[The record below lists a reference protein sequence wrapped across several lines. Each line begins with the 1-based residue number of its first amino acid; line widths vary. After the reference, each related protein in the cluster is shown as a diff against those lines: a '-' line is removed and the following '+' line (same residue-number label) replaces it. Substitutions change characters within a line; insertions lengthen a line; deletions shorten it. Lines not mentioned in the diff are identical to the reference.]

1 MDHVNSNQP
10 SMERRRSDRLFEP
23 VPLVVRG
30 IDLLGQ
36 PFEERTAT
44 LALNLHGCRYSSK
57 HHLPKNT
64 WVTLELPQA
73 RNHPNVRARVA
84 WVQRPHSIRD
94 FFQVAVELEGPAN
107 IWGVDAP
114 PADWTTTERSL
125 HGAAHEVISA
135 EVTSDSES
143 SEKSVSIN
151 DSSFPGSPMDPKNE
165 PTASSAAEFHS
176 ANDPDVASSPLFR
189 ELRKELEA
197 QSRQTILHAAKQVQD
212 QVLRAAEE
220 SDNRRAIA
228 LQDFF
233 AQWKPEFEQA
243 QSGAR
248 EEFSRQLA
256 ERQDEFL
263 RGLKEEFEGHFGQAR
278 KLIDELHQRMEM
290 LRAENDAA
298 NEAANRL
305 GQARSQLEAVETA
318 KNAKPAETEPNN
330 AESDVRETATEEW
343 RSALTKEMSVA
354 QGQWNELLQSSLD
367 NSVKRLL
374 EQSAERSQ
382 DILLTTESK
391 IREHVAETRQ
401 PLMQAASDARETFAQ
416 IKASLDQEVSRARSS
431 LSEIESVAGRTKEYS
446 AQLEAASHDTLNEL
460 HRRMEKILEAQSAE
474 LHRRADNLA
483 AGISQRV
490 TPALD
495 ALQQEFVN
503 RAHVQVEAK
512 LAPHF
517 ERVPELLR
525 ELSAREVQAEES
537 LRLHRE
543 RLRQASENNQRE
555 VSAQLATTLV
565 DARNDFE
572 SARKEAATKGNEELD
587 ASGVRAAH
595 SAAESI
601 GRSSEWFQQEAR
613 ARLQVLVEQTAT
625 SAAAAFDE
633 KTAEA
638 AKKYGA
644 QLAEESASHL
654 AHVKQQTE
662 NLAVE
667 ASGQVRSEF
676 DKAAE
681 AAASSFGHVLRG
693 IAGRESEQFIQATGE
708 TVRSRTED
716 LNQSSQQVLSQFE
729 ANAAISVE
737 NLQAQMASQL
747 ENSIRESRA
756 ALATEFTAAVESYR
770 AERDVQLQ
778 GWAAGLERLS
788 GEAEA
793 KYQERLQ
800 TACDSWIVSSVRR
813 LGEHGQNTIESM
825 LRSTDQA
832 LRDSCSKVFEGL
844 AETLRERSASAAGAS
859 GVAGFAPLPPPNRD
873 TESSGPRNE
882 AV

>member
-10 SMERRRSDRLFEP
+10 STERRRSDRLFEP

-64 WVTLELPQA
+64 WVTLELPQT

-114 PADWTTTERSL
+114 PADWTTTERSS
-125 HGAAHEVISA
+125 HDAKDF
-135 EVTSDSES
+135 EVTTDTEANENLAPIS
-143 SEKSVSIN
+143 N
-151 DSSFPGSPMDPKNE
+151 SSFPGTPMNSKNE
-165 PTASSAAEFHS
+165 STGSPAAEFHS

-220 SDNRRAIA
+220 SDSRRAVA
-228 LQDFF
+228 VQEFF
-233 AQWKPEFEQA
+233 AQWKPEFEHA

-248 EEFSRQLA
+248 EEFSKQLA

-263 RGLKEEFEGHFGQAR
+263 RGLKEEFEEHFGQAR
-278 KLIDELHQRMEM
+278 KLIDELHQRMEV

-298 NEAANRL
+298 HETANRL
-305 GQARSQLEAVETA
+305 VEARLQLDTVETA
-318 KNAKPAETEPNN
+318 RNAKPAETEPDN
-330 AESDVRETATEEW
+330 AKSTVIETATEEW

-367 NSVKRLL
+367 NSVQRLL
-374 EQSAERSQ
+374 EQVAERSQ
-382 DILLTTESK
+382 DVLLATESK

-401 PLMQAASDARETFAQ
+401 PLMQAASDARETLAQ

-446 AQLEAASHDTLNEL
+446 GQLEAASHDTLNEL

-565 DARNDFE
+565 EARNDFE
-572 SARKEAATKGNEELD
+572 SARKEVASKWNEELD

-595 SAAESI
+595 TAAESI

-613 ARLQVLVEQTAT
+613 ARLQVLVEQTAA

-638 AKKYGA
+638 AKRYGA
-644 QLAEESASHL
+644 QLADESAGHL
-654 AHVKQQTE
+654 ARVHQQVE
-662 NLAVE
+662 NLAIEV
-667 ASGQVRSEF
+667 AGQARSEF

-681 AAASSFGHVLRG
+681 AAASSFGQVLQG
-693 IAGRESEQFIQATGE
+693 ISGREAEQFFQTTGE
-708 TVRSRTED
+708 TVRSRSED
-716 LNQSSQQVLSQFE
+716 LHQSSQQILSQFE
-729 ANAAISVE
+729 TNAAISVE

-756 ALATEFTAAVESYR
+756 ALATEFAAAVENYR

-813 LGEHGQNTIESM
+813 LSEHGQNTIESM
-825 LRSTDQA
+825 LRSADQA

-844 AETLRERSASAAGAS
+844 AEILRERSASAVGAS

-873 TESSGPRNE
+873 AESSGPRNE
-882 AV
+882 VV

>member
-125 HGAAHEVISA
+125 HGAAHSESTSA

-143 SEKSVSIN
+143 NEKPVSIN
-151 DSSFPGSPMDPKNE
+151 DSSFPGSPMDTKNE
-165 PTASSAAEFHS
+165 STASSAAEFHS

-189 ELRKELEA
+189 ELRKELES

-220 SDNRRAIA
+220 SDARRAA
-228 LQDFF
+228 AMQDFF
-233 AQWKPEFEQA
+233 AEWKPEFEQA
-243 QSGAR
+243 KGGAR

-263 RGLKEEFEGHFGQAR
+263 RGLKEEFEEHFGQAR

-298 NEAANRL
+298 HETANRL
-305 GQARSQLEAVETA
+305 GEARSQLEAVEA
-318 KNAKPAETEPNN
+318 ARNAKPSETESNN
-330 AESDVRETATEEW
+330 EGSAVSETAAEEW
-343 RSALTKEMSVA
+343 RAALAKEMSVA

-367 NSVKRLL
+367 NSVQRLL
-374 EQSAERSQ
+374 EQFAERSQ
-382 DILLTTESK
+382 DILLATESK

-401 PLMQAASDARETFAQ
+401 PLVQAASDARETFAQ
-416 IKASLDQEVSRARSS
+416 IKTSLDQEVSRARSS

-572 SARKEAATKGNEELD
+572 SARKDAATKWNEELD

-595 SAAESI
+595 TAAESI

-613 ARLQVLVEQTAT
+613 ARLQVWWNKLPRPQQPPSMKRPPRQRKNTECNSRRNPQAI
-625 SAAAAFDE
+625 SLMFISRL
-633 KTAEA
+633 KTWLW
-638 AKKYGA
+638 K
-644 QLAEESASHL
+644 SP
-654 AHVKQQTE
+654 VKR
-662 NLAVE
+662 AVN
-667 ASGQVRSEF
+667 SIKRRKLPRVRSAMF
-676 DKAAE
+676 CGASPAA
-681 AAASSFGHVLRG
+681 
-693 IAGRESEQFIQATGE
+693 
-708 TVRSRTED
+708 
-716 LNQSSQQVLSQFE
+716 
-729 ANAAISVE
+729 
-737 NLQAQMASQL
+737 
-747 ENSIRESRA
+747 
-756 ALATEFTAAVESYR
+756 
-770 AERDVQLQ
+770 
-778 GWAAGLERLS
+778 RLS
-788 GEAEA
+788 SSCRPQGKPYEAGQ
-793 KYQERLQ
+793 K
-800 TACDSWIVSSVRR
+800 SS
-813 LGEHGQNTIESM
+813 IS
-825 LRSTDQA
+825 
-832 LRDSCSKVFEGL
+832 
-844 AETLRERSASAAGAS
+844 
-859 GVAGFAPLPPPNRD
+859 PPNRFSA
-873 TESSGPRNE
+873 SSKRTQQFPWKTCKRRWPRSSRTAFGNRARLWPRSLPPRWRVIAQNAMSNFRVGPRAWND
-882 AV
+882 

>member
-73 RNHPNVRARVA
+73 LNHPNVRARVA

-125 HGAAHEVISA
+125 HGAEQS
-135 EVTSDSES
+135 ELTSDSES
-143 SEKSVSIN
+143 NEKSVSTS
-151 DSSFPGSPMDPKNE
+151 DSSFPGTPMDTKNE
-165 PTASSAAEFHS
+165 STPSPAAEFHS
-176 ANDPDVASSPLFR
+176 ANDPDIASSPLFR

-220 SDNRRAIA
+220 SDSRRAVA
-228 LQDFF
+228 MQEFF
-233 AQWKPEFEQA
+233 AQWKPEFQQA

-248 EEFSRQLA
+248 GEFSKQLA

-263 RGLKEEFEGHFGQAR
+263 RGLKEEFEEHFGQAR

-298 NEAANRL
+298 HEAANRL
-305 GQARSQLEAVETA
+305 GEARLQLEAVEIAT
-318 KNAKPAETEPNN
+318 NAKPAETEPNN
-330 AESDVRETATEEW
+330 AESTVRGTTPEEW
-343 RSALTKEMSVA
+343 RATLAKEMSVA

-367 NSVKRLL
+367 NSVQRLL
-374 EQSAERSQ
+374 EQVTERSQ
-382 DILLTTESK
+382 DILLATESK

-401 PLMQAASDARETFAQ
+401 PLMQAASEARETLAQ

-565 DARNDFE
+565 EARNDFE
-572 SARKEAATKGNEELD
+572 SARKEAATRWNEELD
-587 ASGVRAAH
+587 SSGVRAAH
-595 SAAESI
+595 TAAESI

-613 ARLQVLVEQTAT
+613 ARLQVLAEQTAT

-633 KTAEA
+633 KTAGA

-644 QLAEESASHL
+644 QLADESANHL
-654 AHVKQQTE
+654 ARVHQQIE
-662 NLAVE
+662 DLAVE
-667 ASGQVRSEF
+667 AAGRARTEF

-693 IAGRESEQFIQATGE
+693 IAGSEAEQFMQTTGE
-708 TVRSRTED
+708 TVRTRTED

-756 ALATEFTAAVESYR
+756 ALATEFAAAVDSYR

-778 GWAAGLERLS
+778 SWAAGLERLS

-813 LGEHGQNTIESM
+813 LSEHGQNTIESM
-825 LRSTDQA
+825 LRSADQA

-844 AETLRERSASAAGAS
+844 AEIVRERSANAAGAS

>member
-44 LALNLHGCRYSSK
+44 LAMNLHGCRYSSK

-73 RNHPNVRARVA
+73 RNHRNVRARVA
-84 WVQRPHSIRD
+84 WVQRPHSVRD

-107 IWGVDAP
+107 IWGLEAAP
-114 PADWTTTERSL
+114 TDWTTAERSL
-125 HGAAHEVISA
+125 RDA
-135 EVTSDSES
+135 EHSELTTDSES
-143 SEKSVSIN
+143 NEKSV
-151 DSSFPGSPMDPKNE
+151 FPGTPMDPKNE
-165 PTASSAAEFHS
+165 STASPAAEFHS
-176 ANDPDVASSPLFR
+176 ANDPDVCSSPFFR

-197 QSRQTILHAAKQVQD
+197 QSRQTILHAANQVQD

-220 SDNRRAIA
+220 SDGRRAA
-228 LQDFF
+228 AMQEFF

-248 EEFSRQLA
+248 EEFSKQLA
-256 ERQDEFL
+256 ERQDQFL
-263 RGLKEEFEGHFGQAR
+263 RGLQSEFEEHFGQAR
-278 KLIDELHQRMEM
+278 KLIDDLHQRMEM

-298 NEAANRL
+298 HETANRL
-305 GQARSQLEAVETA
+305 GEARRQLEAVEIAT
-318 KNAKPAETEPNN
+318 NAKLAETEADH
-330 AESDVRETATEEW
+330 AESAARETATEQW
-343 RSALTKEMSVA
+343 RAALTKEMRVA

-367 NSVKRLL
+367 NSVQRLL
-374 EQSAERSQ
+374 EQVAQRSQ

-391 IREHVAETRQ
+391 IREHIAETRQ
-401 PLMQAASDARETFAQ
+401 PLMQAASEARETLAQ

-431 LSEIESVAGRTKEYS
+431 LSEIESVAARTKEYS

-495 ALQQEFVN
+495 AMQQEFVS

-555 VSAQLATTLV
+555 VSAQLTTTLLE
-565 DARNDFE
+565 ARNDFE
-572 SARKEAATKGNEELD
+572 SARKEAATKWNEELD
-587 ASGVRAAH
+587 ASGVRAGH

-613 ARLQVLVEQTAT
+613 ARLQVLVEQTVT
-625 SAAAAFDE
+625 STAAAFDE

-638 AKKYGA
+638 AQRYGA
-644 QLAEESASHL
+644 QLADESASHL
-654 AHVKQQTE
+654 AHVHQQIE

-667 ASGQVRSEF
+667 AASQARTEF

-681 AAASSFGHVLRG
+681 SAASSFGHVLRG
-693 IAGRESEQFIQATGE
+693 IAGREAEQFMQTAGE

-716 LNQSSQQVLSQFE
+716 LHQSSQQVFSQFE
-729 ANAAISVE
+729 ANAAMSVE

-747 ENSIRESRA
+747 ENNVRESRA
-756 ALATEFTAAVESYR
+756 ALATEFAAAVESYR

-778 GWAAGLERLS
+778 GWAAGLDRLS

-813 LGEHGQNTIESM
+813 LSEHGQNTIESM
-825 LRSTDQA
+825 LRSADQA

-844 AETLRERSASAAGAS
+844 AEIVRERSASVAGAS

-873 TESSGPRNE
+873 AESSGPRNE